1 MGVAVNAYGKGFG
14 EDNKMNE
21 LVAMVQSLTEKLD
34 QLQPE
39 TKIKTEER
47 LPPRVKM
54 EPGLKYDKDCIDL
67 VSDDDD
73 AHGPQEHV
81 DKSLPPVPP
90 PPAKRI
96 KKSMYTKPD
105 PRLLPSDRDNTSPEP
120 SPKRPRMKSSGKN
133 HNKKAYS
140 KTKQVRHGAF
150 RNWCNGHGRNGQ
162 AGKIRAEIL
171 EATVDDPEELP
182 AMLRLNGFAVLRN
195 YDKVVRRVKIE
206 ASDDDYNGLSSTRA
220 EWGSLFSTGNA
231 PTAQQAAYH
240 ETGTFD
246 GKKTKKPPA
255 DLVFEGCVI
264 NDSSYDFGINNS
276 PNEVCPVT
284 GKVPRMVMKSK
295 SKAHTLYN
303 KNYGGQMEDIIK
315 GMFAGE
321 VSTTG
326 SSGSADPANW
336 NMTQTIVWGGIDH
349 QHPHCDQGK
358 AACFQYEQMFPFVCI
373 HGFGVHDFTMWL
385 LPLNKKRE
393 YGFPYRFPNKSM
405 LFMRGDFIHAGA
417 CSQESRSHLEFYPK
431 AEAGWTKTSN
441 PYWGTP
447 ERFAKWQENKDTF
460 LVPDLRSFPF
470 GYPTITKDDVNGN
483 QIVTYPC
490 RTTRKFYP
498 NIDDNPAPQSTTK
511 RQLPQDEQDTSKLDR
526 QAKLKRK

>member
-1 MGVAVNAYGKGFG
+1 MGEDAKGDGKGIG
-14 EDNKMNE
+14 EYNKINE
-21 LVAMVQSLTEKLD
+21 LVAMVQSLTEKFD

-39 TKIKTEER
+39 TIIKTEER
-47 LPPRVKM
+47 MPSRVKM
-54 EPGLKYDKDCIDL
+54 EPGLIYDKDCIDL

-73 AHGPQEHV
+73 ADPPQEDV
-81 DKSLPPVPP
+81 YEPLPPVQPHP
-90 PPAKRI
+90 LKRL
-96 KKSMYTKPD
+96 KKSMYTKP
-105 PRLLPSDRDNTSPEP
+105 LPSLHPSTMQSNSAEP
-120 SPKRPRMKSSGKN
+120 SPKRPRVKSSGQN
-133 HNKKAYS
+133 HKKKAYS

-150 RNWCNGHGRNGQ
+150 RNWCHGHARNGQ
-162 AGKIRAEIL
+162 GDKIREEIL
-171 EATVDDPEELP
+171 EATVDDPQELP

-195 YDKVVRRVKIE
+195 YDKVLRRVKIE
-206 ASDDDYNGLSSTRA
+206 ASDDDYDGLSSTRA

-246 GKKTKKPPA
+246 GKRNKKPPA

-295 SKAHTLYN
+295 SKAHTMYN
-303 KNYGGQMEDIIK
+303 KNYAGQMEDIIK

-321 VSTTG
+321 DTPTR
-326 SSGSADPANW
+326 SSGCADPANW

-393 YGFPYRFPNKSM
+393 YGFPYRFPKKSM

-431 AEAGWTKTSN
+431 AEAGWTKTSH

-470 GYPTITKDDVNGN
+470 GYPSITKDDVNGN

-490 RTTRKFYP
+490 RTTREFYP
-498 NIDDNPAPQSTTK
+498 NIDDNPDPKSTTK
-511 RQLPQDEQDTSKLDR
+511 RQLPQHEQPTMDR